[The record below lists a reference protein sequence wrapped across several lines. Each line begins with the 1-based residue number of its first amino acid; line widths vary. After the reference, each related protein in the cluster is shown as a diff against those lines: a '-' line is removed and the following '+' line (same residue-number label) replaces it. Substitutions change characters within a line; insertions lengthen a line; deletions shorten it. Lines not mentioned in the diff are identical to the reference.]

1 MERLKT
7 ASADSFEA
15 RNEPLKASNS
25 TRVLLTSVR
34 NWTGSSENKKKRKV
48 RRVHLPSPPAESPD
62 PSPERSGCLIPPGPR
77 HGSEGPV

>member
-34 NWTGSSENKKKRKV
+34 NWTGSSENKKKWKL
-48 RRVHLPSPPAESPD
+48 RRLPSPPAESPD
-62 PSPERSGCLIPPGPR
+62 PSPERSGCPISPGPR